1 MDHTASSSPIQQRA
15 TQQQPGSG
23 GHILETVETTRGQ
36 PSNSFSLPNT
46 KTIELIGE
54 EFVQRMK
61 TEPEDV
67 SSEAAATRPSV
78 VMSVSLANNQE
89 EHQPG
94 NEPATEQQNLVY
106 CNLNDLDFGTPSDNS
121 SFALVSTTQL
131 GETPT
136 TSITTNANQQLLQM
150 VQAVP
155 GLQITSSDKNPYS
168 AVSTILLQGGILQVL
183 INTVTYISIIV
194 CAAVVVPSDHI
205 FSKPNQTR
213 IGCCIVHSNVCV
225 GSDWP
230 GAPVAAD
237 STLVSHK
244 LCCFQTE
251 SDIYTELVIR
261 IISFS

>member
-1 MDHTASSSPIQQRA
+1 
-15 TQQQPGSG
+15 
-23 GHILETVETTRGQ
+23 
-36 PSNSFSLPNT
+36 
-46 KTIELIGE
+46 
-54 EFVQRMK
+54 MK

-67 SSEAAATRPSV
+67 SSEAAVTRPSV

-94 NEPATEQQNLVY
+94 TEPATEQQNLVY

-121 SFALVSTTQL
+121 SFALVTTTGL

-183 INTVTYISIIV
+183 IINTVTYISIIV
-194 CAAVVVPSDHI
+194 CAAVP
-205 FSKPNQTR
+205 P
-213 IGCCIVHSNVCV
+213 
-225 GSDWP
+225 
-230 GAPVAAD
+230 
-237 STLVSHK
+237 
-244 LCCFQTE
+244 
-251 SDIYTELVIR
+251 
-261 IISFS
+261 

>member
-1 MDHTASSSPIQQRA
+1 MDHTASSSPLQQRS

-67 SSEAAATRPSV
+67 SSEAAVTRPSV

-89 EHQPG
+89 EHPPV
-94 NEPATEQQNLVY
+94 NEPAPEQQNLVY
-106 CNLNDLDFGTPSDNS
+106 CNLNDLDFGAPTDNS

-131 GETPT
+131 GDTPVPT

-168 AVSTILLQGGILQVL
+168 AVSTILLQGGILQVPHL
-183 INTVTYISIIV
+183 SNIV
-194 CAAVVVPSDHI
+194 CVRLEGGGTSY
-205 FSKPNQTR
+205 FPNQTR
-213 IGCCIVHSNVCV
+213 
-225 GSDWP
+225 
-230 GAPVAAD
+230 PV
-237 STLVSHK
+237 
-244 LCCFQTE
+244 
-251 SDIYTELVIR
+251 
-261 IISFS
+261 